1 MVSEQRV
8 ALCRSP
14 IFVVGSPRS
23 GTTILAVALAQ
34 HSELWTSDES
44 AYLFQLLGSDRI
56 ANKLAQAR
64 EQPSPSWIR
73 TQDVGD
79 DEFFAYLG
87 LGLNA
92 LYTNRSGGKRWIDT
106 TPLNTLMIGDL
117 ARLFPGALFLHILRD
132 GREVVHSMLHFLEVF
147 EERRHEEM
155 AAHIG
160 AWSTDFR
167 EACRSWARYVDAASA
182 FAARHPERS
191 LTVRHELLARA
202 PAEEFRRIFD
212 FLELAHEDGPAEYFA
227 SYRINSSFGADGAG
241 GAAPW
246 ESWNEEQR
254 EVFEEEAGAAMANS
268 GLS

>member
-1 MVSEQRV
+1 VSEHRIE
-8 ALCRSP
+8 LCESP
-14 IFVVGSPRS
+14 IFVIGSPRS
-23 GTTILAVALAQ
+23 GTTILAIALAQ

-56 ANKLAQAR
+56 ANKLEQAR
-64 EQPSPSWIR
+64 AQPSPSWIR
-73 TQDVGD
+73 TQGVSD

-132 GREVVHSMLHFLEVF
+132 GREVVHSMLHFLDVF
-147 EERRHEEM
+147 DEGRQEEM

-167 EACRSWARYVDAASA
+167 EACRSWVRYVDAASA

-191 LTVRHELLARA
+191 LTIRHEQLAHS

-212 FLELAHEDGPAEYFA
+212 FLELPHEDGPAEYFA
-227 SYRINSSFGADGAG
+227 AYRINSSFGADGAG
-241 GAAPW
+241 ASAW
-246 ESWNEEQR
+246 ESWSGEER

-268 GLS
+268 GLT